1 MEHQVTINGKE
12 YTLTLDLGKFFRITQ
27 KDPEIQIKLFT
38 GGLGPYGTLELFAQL
53 ADVSVNSIVT
63 DPEFK
68 LVHLSDYEY
77 AILEVLV
84 PFFKEQGLLPEE
96 FDLPEKDEYYKMAEQ
111 VVTAE
116 LVKKLSL

>member
-12 YTLTLDLGKFFRITQ
+12 YTLTLDLGKFSRSPKRPRDTDQ
-27 KDPEIQIKLFT
+27 TLYRWVKDL
-38 GGLGPYGTLELFAQL
+38 YGTLELFAQL

-68 LVHLSDYEY
+68 LVHLR
-77 AILEVLV
+77 LRVCNFRGTG
-84 PFFKEQGLLPEE
+84 PFSRDKVYSQRSSTLPRRT
-96 FDLPEKDEYYKMAEQ
+96 KYYKMAEQ